1 MKFVISIKNCDS
13 IWLKEVCEPY
23 EKFDNYHITNGCLGG
38 GGGDD
43 HKYVV
48 N

>member
-1 MKFVISIKNCDS
+1 MKFVISIKHCDS
-13 IWLKEVCEPY
+13 IQLGYVCEPY
-23 EKFDNYHITNGCLGG
+23 EEFDHYHITNGYFWGN
-38 GGGDD
+38 D